1 MNTLYRTNSFTGN
14 DNPVRS
20 TAEVLTDDPNQRKVL
35 YSLNCDILVPS
46 KNTELVEQVQEM
58 LFPDGST
65 KLQEFQKRNRKE
77 RLSFYEEV
85 IAEVEN
91 IFNIKI
97 PYCCWFSNKAIVMSR
112 SKGYGT
118 RLHKDNGILK
128 CNESHFVLLQRGFD
142 ILACFKEPPKF
153 QQDTATNRNLISKE
167 QLFQLLLLEES
178 CGKLLAETCLK
189 KDVINVLKRA
199 EMGLLEK
206 DYAVPTERW
215 QQRLSDIRERNLQN
229 LL

>member
-1 MNTLYRTNSFTGN
+1 MTTLYRTNSFTGN
-14 DNPVRS
+14 DKPVRS

-35 YSLNCDILVPS
+35 CSLNCDILVPS
-46 KNTELVEQVQEM
+46 KNTELVERVREM
-58 LFPDGST
+58 IFPDDND
-65 KLQEFQKRNRKE
+65 KFREFEKQSRNY
-77 RLSFYEEV
+77 RLSFYREIV
-85 IAEVEN
+85 AEVEN
-91 IFNIKI
+91 TFGIQI
-97 PYCCWFSNKAIVMSR
+97 PYCCWFSNKAVVMSR

-118 RLHKDNGILK
+118 KLHKDNGVLK

-142 ILACFKEPPKF
+142 VLACFKESPKF

-178 CGKLLAETCLK
+178 YGKLLAETCLK

-206 DYAVPTERW
+206 DYTVSTERW
-215 QQRLSDIRERNLQN
+215 QQRLSDIRERSLQN